1 MTTFIQGSG
10 PALLLAHGAGSDI
23 QDSYGPILG
32 ELARRNT
39 VVGPDFPGSGK
50 VGLPDWPLSLDFL
63 ADYIVESAVC
73 SGVES
78 FALSGFSM
86 GTAVAV
92 RAAARHPERVTALV
106 LSAGFARPSARLKL
120 AIDTW
125 RTLGRGGD
133 ERTLASYLSLVVGG
147 STWLDARST
156 EEIEEQLALFAA
168 GMPPGTDEQLA
179 LFEEIDVRGDLAG
192 IRVPTL
198 VISPSEDL
206 LTTPSHSRE
215 LASGIPGA
223 RLVSLECGHAIAAER
238 PAEWGTLI
246 TNFLAEAAA

>member
-1 MTTFIQGSG
+1 MTTFIEGSG

-32 ELARRNT
+32 ELTGRHT
-39 VVGPDFPGSGK
+39 VIGPDFPGSGK
-50 VGLPDWPLSLDFL
+50 SPLPRGPLSLNLL
-63 ADYIVESAVC
+63 ADHIVDSAVRA
-73 SGVES
+73 GAET

-92 RAAARHPERVTALV
+92 RAAARHPERVTGLV
-106 LSAGFARPSARLKL
+106 LSSGFAKPNARLLL

-133 ERTLASYLSLVVGG
+133 ARALASYLSLLVGG
-147 STWLDARST
+147 ATWLDARSS
-156 EEIEEQLALFAA
+156 EELEEQLALFAA

-179 LFEEIDVRGDLAG
+179 LFGTIDVRPDLAG

-198 VISPSEDL
+198 VISPTEDI
-206 LTTPSHSRE
+206 LTTPSLSRE
-215 LASGIPGA
+215 LAAGIPGA
-223 RLVSLECGHAIAAER
+223 RLATLECGHAIAAER
-238 PAEWGTLI
+238 PGAWAALI
-246 TNFLAEAAA
+246 TDFLAGTAT